1 MPLRSPKILR
11 ALAATALVI
20 SSCQQSRPLP
30 MNSPSGIPLRGQFPD
45 GRIDLADG
53 SRWLVQP
60 AGQSAS
66 LRWRPGDPIQVRRS
80 GHPVWPALLT
90 HPVSGTRSLARNLPR

>member
-1 MPLRSPKILR
+1 MLFRRKPLLR
-11 ALAATALVI
+11 ALATVLVL
-20 SSCQQSRPLP
+20 SSCQQSRSLP
-30 MNSPSGIPLRGQFPD
+30 MSSPSGIPLRGQFPD

-53 SRWLVQP
+53 SLWLVQP

-90 HPVSGTRSLARNLPR
+90 HPVSGTRSLARPLPR

>member
-1 MPLRSPKILR
+1 MTFRSLPILR
-11 ALAATALVI
+11 ALATALAL
-20 SSCQQSRPLP
+20 SSCQQSGPIP
-30 MNSPSGIPLRGQFPD
+30 VHSPSGIPLRGQFPD
-45 GRIDLADG
+45 GRIDLTDG

-66 LRWRPGDPIQVRRS
+66 LRWRPGDPMQVRRS

-90 HPVSGTRSLARNLPR
+90 HPGSGTRSLARSLPQ